1 MAKHRYLICIN
12 GGTKEKPQLYNF
24 GQTKG
29 IALSIGRQKAVIEF
43 SMGVKKTQEELTSF
57 SVKVFRD
64 AYRKAYLIHAIQ
76 YQEGLE
82 VKKLSIAVDGEE
94 CIYDSQAPNFPFL
107 FSMVGKKLELDPAW
121 EGMSGAI
128 LHTTKTKQDE
138 DLRFSAAYSYL
149 AGLKRKFEID
159 RFTNFWTSMNA
170 YYTYRGHC
178 YKKYLMEVYGA
189 GKDEADKLCIS
200 TESQL
205 IGSLAWKFD
214 GQYRGLSKKESDKL
228 WSHFYDTERELG
240 KLGEGDRGRLYREA
254 LEALAGDKELPE
266 AYEKLGQ
273 CASRFGVSLFS
284 YLLLIYPYHLRCK
297 FLHGDRSTLLVA
309 AYNDYEINVLR
320 AVNYFLWRFLDR
332 EIPKM
337 FREDFWTGKE
347 QEEMEK
353 YIRNLEDQGKLNIK
367 HFSSTLEQLKNRKG
381 E

>member
-1 MAKHRYLICIN
+1 MAKHRYRVCIN
-12 GGTKEKPQLYNF
+12 GDTKEKPQLYNF

-29 IALSIGRQKAVIEF
+29 IALSIGRQGAVIEF

-64 AYRKAYLIHAIQ
+64 AYRKAYLIHAIR
-76 YQEGLE
+76 YREGLE
-82 VKKLSIAVDGEE
+82 VKKLSISVDGEE
-94 CIYDSQAPNFPFL
+94 CVYDSRVPNFPFL
-107 FSMVGKKLELDPAW
+107 FSMFGKNLELDPAW
-121 EGMSGAI
+121 EGLSEAI

-149 AGLKRKFEID
+149 AGLNRKFEIN

-178 YKKYLMEVYGA
+178 YKKYLMEAYGA

-200 TESQL
+200 TEAQL

-214 GQYRGLSKKESDKL
+214 GHYRYLGKKEADKL
-228 WSHFYDTERELG
+228 WNHFYDTERELG
-240 KLGEGDRGRLYREA
+240 KLGAGDLERLYGEA
-254 LEALAGDKELPE
+254 WEALAGDKELPE
-266 AYEKLGQ
+266 AYKKLGQ
-273 CASRFGVSLFS
+273 CAARFGVSLFS
-284 YLLLIYPYHLRCK
+284 YLLLVYPYHLRCK
-297 FLHGDRSTLLVA
+297 FLHGSRSTLLVA
-309 AYNDYEINVLR
+309 AYNDDEVNVLR
-320 AVNYFLWRFLDR
+320 AANYFLGRFLDR

-353 YIRNLEDQGKLNIK
+353 FIGDLEDQGKLNIK
-367 HFSSTLEQLKNRKG
+367 HFRSTLEQVKNRKG

>member
-1 MAKHRYLICIN
+1 MAKHRYRVCIN

-24 GQTKG
+24 GQTKE
-29 IALSIGRQKAVIEF
+29 IALSVGRQKAVIEF
-43 SMGVKKTQEELTSF
+43 SMGVKKTQEELTGF

-64 AYRKAYLIHAIQ
+64 AYRKAYLIHAVR

-94 CIYDSQAPNFPFL
+94 SVYDSKVPNFPFL
-107 FSMVGKKLELDPAW
+107 FSMVGKKLDLDPAW
-121 EGMSGAI
+121 EGLSRAI

-138 DLRFSAAYSYL
+138 DLRISAAYSYL
-149 AGLKRKFEID
+149 SGLNRKFEID

-170 YYTYRGHC
+170 YYTYRGQC

-200 TESQL
+200 TEAQL
-205 IGSLAWKFD
+205 IGSLIWKFD
-214 GQYRGLSKKESDKL
+214 GYYQCLSKKEADEL

-240 KLGEGDRGRLYREA
+240 KLGAGDPERLYGKA
-254 LEALAGDKELPE
+254 LEVLARDKELPE
-266 AYEKLGQ
+266 EYKKLGQ
-273 CASRFGVSLFS
+273 CAARFGVSLLS

-320 AVNYFLWRFLDR
+320 VVNYFLRRFLDR

-337 FREDFWTGKE
+337 FREDFWTKQE
-347 QEEMEK
+347 QEGMEI
-353 YIRNLEDQGKLNIK
+353 YIGELADQGIYKK
-367 HFSSTLEQLKNRKG
+367 DFRSTLEQLKNRKG